1 MLFIGHSRVLP
12 KHEPTHVD
20 DQQDHDDQKDGNGS
34 LGRLDELCASFL
46 DRFGTILQPR
56 CLLVLLQNKLKL
68 FLLHPQSLR
77 LRLPLKLDA
86 LIVTYFFQQPR

>member
-1 MLFIGHSRVLP
+1 
-12 KHEPTHVD
+12 
-20 DQQDHDDQKDGNGS
+20 
-34 LGRLDELCASFL
+34 L

-56 CLLVLLQNKLKL
+56 CLLVLLPNKLKL
-68 FLLHPQSLR
+68 FLLHPQS

>member
-1 MLFIGHSRVLP
+1 
-12 KHEPTHVD
+12 
-20 DQQDHDDQKDGNGS
+20 
-34 LGRLDELCASFL
+34 LGASFL

-68 FLLHPQSLR
+68 FLLHPQR